1 LLEANQALRR
11 KILQSCDLYKISP
24 QDLALESNNMPPH
37 LSCMEKPNCPPSQ
50 LAGLL
55 PSGAHMVGTSESL
68 PWKGFFIEKHAMT
81 PGERVLGISRWHLI
95 SALGKRPAVF
105 EGKTAHGSLLPFT
118 KPPGALT
125 LVPVGMIPAVRLSS
139 SSELIS
145 CAVED
150 AVVQTI
156 AMEERE
162 GQTLELLFKTGIR
175 DRSSEH
181 IVNLLAEEMEAGGPA
196 GRMYAESLLQALV
209 SRYLA
214 LASSDF
220 TPQARVPQVM
230 HPRLLRRLRDWM
242 ESNLHRD
249 ITLMAMAREA
259 NYSSTHLLRSFRA
272 STGMTPHQYLLERRV
287 AKAEGL
293 LRDKGRRL
301 IDIASQCGFASQ
313 AHFTQIFKTRR
324 GLTPGRYR
332 REFAS

>member
-1 LLEANQALRR
+1 MDKAELN
-11 KILQSCDLYKISP
+11 
-24 QDLALESNNMPPH
+24 
-37 LSCMEKPNCPPSQ
+37 PSQ

-55 PSGAHMVGTSESL
+55 PSGAQMLSTSKSL

-81 PGERVLGISRWHLI
+81 PGERVPGVSRWHLI

-105 EGKTAHGSLLPFT
+105 EGKTAHGSALPFT

-125 LVPVGMIPAVRLSS
+125 LAPLGTIPAVRLCS

-150 AVVQTI
+150 AVVQAI
-156 AMEERE
+156 AKEERE
-162 GQTLELLFKTGIR
+162 GKTLELLFKTGVR
-175 DRSSEH
+175 DRAAEH
-181 IVNLLAEEMEAGGPA
+181 IVNLLSEEMEAGGPA
-196 GRMYAESLLQALV
+196 GRMYAESLVQALV

-214 LASSDF
+214 LAPSDF
-220 TPQARVPQVM
+220 SPPAPSPHVM

-242 ESNLHRD
+242 ECNLHRD
-249 ITLMAMAREA
+249 VSLTAMAREA

-272 STGMTPHQYLLERRV
+272 ATGMTPHQYLLELRV
-287 AKAEGL
+287 AKAESL
-293 LRDKGRRL
+293 LRDKGPRL
-301 IDIASQCGFASQ
+301 IDIASRCGFASQ

-324 GLTPGRYR
+324 GLTPGQYR

>member
-1 LLEANQALRR
+1 MRA
-11 KILQSCDLYKISP
+11 
-24 QDLALESNNMPPH
+24 H
-37 LSCMEKPNCPPSQ
+37 LSCMEKAKRTPSQ
-50 LAGLL
+50 LTGLL
-55 PSGAHMVGTSESL
+55 PSGAQMLGTSESL

-81 PGERVLGISRWHLI
+81 PGERVLGVSRWHLI

-105 EGKTAHGSLLPFT
+105 EGKTAHGSVLPFT

-125 LVPVGMIPAVRLSS
+125 LVPLGPIPAVRLCS
-139 SSELIS
+139 SSELVS

-175 DRSSEH
+175 DRATEH
-181 IVNLLAEEMEAGGPA
+181 IVTLLSEEMEAGGFT
-196 GRMYAESLLQALV
+196 GRMYAESLVQALV

-220 TPQARVPQVM
+220 SPQAPAPRVM

-242 ESNLHRD
+242 ECNLHRN
-249 ITLMAMAREA
+249 ISLMAMASEA
-259 NYSSTHLLRSFRA
+259 NYSSTHLLRCFHA
-272 STGMTPHQYLLERRV
+272 STGMTPHQYLLELRV

-293 LRDKGRRL
+293 LRAKGPRL

-324 GLTPGRYR
+324 GLTPGQYR

>member
-1 LLEANQALRR
+1 LLERSEEFR
-11 KILQSCDLYKISP
+11 KEIFQNRDLYKIPP
-24 QDLALESNNMPPH
+24 QDLSRESNNTRPH
-37 LSCMEKPNCPPSQ
+37 LSCMEKADHNPSQ
-50 LAGLL
+50 LTGLL
-55 PSGAHMVGTSESL
+55 PSGAQMLRTSKFL

-81 PGERVLGISRWHLI
+81 PGERVRGESRWHLI

-105 EGKTAHGSLLPFT
+105 EGKTAHGSVLPFT

-125 LVPVGMIPAVRLSS
+125 LVPVGTIPAVRLCS

-145 CAVED
+145 CAVEN

-156 AMEERE
+156 AMEDRD
-162 GQTLELLFKTGIR
+162 GHSVELIFKTGVR
-175 DRSSEH
+175 DRATEH

-209 SRYLA
+209 SRYLV
-214 LASSDF
+214 LASGDF
-220 TPQARVPQVM
+220 TSQAPPPHMM

-242 ESNLHRD
+242 ECNLHRD
-249 ITLMAMAREA
+249 LSLIAMAREA

-272 STGMTPHQYLLERRV
+272 STGMTPHQYLLELRV

-293 LRDKGRRL
+293 LRDKGPRL